1 MTGHNSLFSG
11 NSFII
16 KIMADGKLDTLHK
29 VQSINKDRGQYGAF
43 AEIGAGQEV
52 ARWFFLAGGASGT
65 VAKTISAYDM
75 AVSDAIYG
83 ESSRYVSLGRLEQM
97 LDHEYGLLHNRLAPS
112 QGDSTRF
119 FAYANTVAATSF
131 SRHSE
136 GLGWMGVRFQARPN
150 GPANDIVLHVRLLDR
165 SNLQQQEV
173 IGLVG
178 VNLIWGVMNLW
189 ENPEVLVRSLT
200 DNIEPG
206 RVEMDMVRFT
216 GPDFEGVDNRLIC
229 LQLVQEGLSE
239 AVLFDDLG
247 EVVHPTEILYK
258 RPILLERG
266 SFRPITRTT
275 LRMLELALKEF
286 DKDPAVCGRVDEG
299 HEVQVLFEMTLKNLT
314 DKGGI
319 DHQDFLERVDL
330 LGAAESELGRDA
342 KIVVSNYGEFHRLA
356 GYLFRHTRAPLGV
369 VLGIPTVR
377 EIFEECWY
385 DDLEG
390 GLLESFGRLF
400 QNNLRLYAYPW
411 RDPDK
416 GVVTADSFRPEP
428 HLEKL
433 YEFLCHNGSIR
444 PLQEEDEAHL
454 DILSRDVLAKIR
466 AGDSTWETMVPKTVA
481 TLIRARGLLGYSKC
495 QGN

>member
-1 MTGHNSLFSG
+1 MTNGT
-11 NSFII
+11 
-16 KIMADGKLDTLHK
+16 LDTLHK

-65 VAKTISAYDM
+65 VAKTMSAYDM

-83 ESSRYVSLGRLEQM
+83 ESQRYVSLGRLEQM
-97 LDHEYGLLHNRLAPS
+97 LDHEYGLLHDRLS
-112 QGDSTRF
+112 STQGDATRF

-150 GPANDIVLHVRLLDR
+150 GPSNDIVLHVRLLDR

-173 IGLVG
+173 IGIVG
-178 VNLIWGVMNLW
+178 VNLIWAVMNLW
-189 ENPEVLVRSLT
+189 DKPEALVRSLV
-200 DNIEPG
+200 DNIDSG
-206 RVEMDMVRFT
+206 RVEIGMVRFS
-216 GPDFEGVDNRLIC
+216 GPDFEDVDNRLIS

-239 AVLFDDLG
+239 AVMFDDLG

-275 LRMLELALKEF
+275 LRMLQLALEEF
-286 DKDPAVCGRVDEG
+286 DTDSAVRARVNEG
-299 HEVQVLFEMTLKNLT
+299 HDVQVLFEMTLKNLT
-314 DKGGI
+314 DNGGI
-319 DHQDFLERVDL
+319 NHQDFLERVDL
-330 LGAAESELGRDA
+330 LGAAEGELGRDA
-342 KIVVSNYGEFHRLA
+342 KIVVSNYGEFHLLS

-369 VLGIPTVR
+369 VLGVPTLK
-377 EIFEECWY
+377 EIFEEHWY
-385 DDLEG
+385 EDLEG
-390 GLLESFGRLF
+390 GLLESCGRLF
-400 QNNLRLYAYPW
+400 QNNLRLYVYPW
-411 RDPDK
+411 RDPIT
-416 GVVTADSFRPEP
+416 GVVGAEGFRPES

-444 PLQEEDEAHL
+444 SLSEEDETHL
-454 DILSRDVLAKIR
+454 DILSREVLRKIR
-466 AGDSTWETMVPKTVA
+466 LGDSEWEGLVPESVA
-481 TLIRARGLLGYSKC
+481 TLIRERGLLGYLTDRR
-495 QGN
+495 N

>member
-1 MTGHNSLFSG
+1 MTNG
-11 NSFII
+11 
-16 KIMADGKLDTLHK
+16 ALDTLHK

-65 VAKTISAYDM
+65 VAKTMSAYDM

-83 ESSRYVSLGRLEQM
+83 ESQRYVSLGRLEQM
-97 LDHEYGLLHNRLAPS
+97 LDHEYGLLHDRLSPT
-112 QGDSTRF
+112 QGDATRF

-131 SRHSE
+131 SRNSE

-173 IGLVG
+173 IGIVG
-178 VNLIWGVMNLW
+178 VNLIWAVMNLW
-189 ENPEVLVRSLT
+189 EKPEAIVRSLV
-200 DNIEPG
+200 DNIDPG
-206 RVEMDMVRFT
+206 RVEMGMVRFS
-216 GPDFEGVDNRLIC
+216 GPDFENVDNRLIS

-239 AVLFDDLG
+239 AVMFDDLG

-275 LRMLELALKEF
+275 LRMLQLALKEF
-286 DKDPAVCGRVDEG
+286 DVDSAVCARVNEG
-299 HEVQVLFEMTLKNLT
+299 HDVQVLFEMTLKNLT
-314 DKGGI
+314 DNGGI
-319 DHQDFLERVDL
+319 DHKDFLERVDL

-342 KIVVSNYGEFHRLA
+342 KIVVSNYGEFHLLA

-369 VLGIPTVR
+369 VLGVPTLK
-377 EIFEECWY
+377 EIFEERWY
-385 DDLEG
+385 KDLEG
-390 GLLESFGRLF
+390 GLLESCGRLF
-400 QNNLRLYAYPW
+400 QNNLRLYVYPW
-411 RDPDK
+411 RDPK
-416 GVVTADSFRPEP
+416 TGVVGAEGFRPEP
-428 HLEKL
+428 HLDKL

-444 PLQEEDEAHL
+444 ALPEEDETHL
-454 DILSRDVLAKIR
+454 DILSREVLKKIR
-466 AGDSTWETMVPKTVA
+466 AGDSEWEALVPKSVA
-481 TLIRARGLLGYSKC
+481 SLIQERGLLGYLTDR
-495 QGN
+495 GN